1 MHDGDAAAPAPE
13 EVIGHE
19 SEKMKGDT
27 DAEKEGTAARGEAGA
42 GTCGEPAPDYPLP
55 ALVADPADEHRT
67 DPPPSEA
74 ERMLTAMCEQLPPGY
89 IYFRGDNLIN
99 YPVGAVFLSLC
110 GPIRVAAMLRD
121 IGGNDWSYEV
131 EFLDRDGALRR
142 QLIPA
147 AALQERPRRVAA
159 DLVNSGLRLMTRPA
173 ELVRL
178 LHHWQTPERIWTTR
192 RTGWTEIEDRR
203 AFVLPSGNVLTH
215 PETSTPTVRYTGAAP
230 STRKA
235 GTLAGWQ
242 NGIGRLAPGNPS
254 LMMAISAALAPPLLR
269 LAQIDALGINCYA
282 STSSG
287 KTTLMRAALSCGQ
300 DPSRMHR
307 WNATNTAIEILAAS
321 SHDGLLVLD
330 EFPATPD
337 RSIVDAIYAIGN
349 GTGRARGTHDITL
362 RDSDRWRLVTL
373 STSELPI
380 PEHCA
385 RGRLDYPEGLAVRLI
400 DVPVRSWTHGAF
412 AELHG
417 HADGHAFAVAIN
429 AAAQE
434 NHGHLLEAFVALVL
448 QHEHAMTNMMNAY
461 LTTFRAG
468 SLRVLGLEAS
478 TAHGPVM
485 RVLDGI
491 GVMVAAGS
499 LAARA
504 GLVPWPRGAVH
515 AAGLEIAQLWHAG
528 RVQRTGGP
536 GAAIERLRAMI
547 EDGRFVDLDDPTPPA
562 DPPAGWMDGRF
573 IYLDSAVF
581 ADEIA
586 SDAAP
591 GRVLDQLLEAK
602 LLVPGG
608 EQRSLQYKL
617 PASVIA
623 SRPRVYRFRREGLA
637 QA

>member
-1 MHDGDAAAPAPE
+1 MHDEDAAAPAPE
-13 EVIGHE
+13 EVIEHE
-19 SEKMKGDT
+19 SATNDDADT
-27 DAEKEGTAARGEAGA
+27 KEVGTTPRGG
-42 GTCGEPAPDYPLP
+42 PAPDYPLP
-55 ALVADPADEHRT
+55 ALIADPANEHRA

-74 ERMLTAMCEQLPPGY
+74 ERMLADMVEQLPPGY
-89 IYFRGDNLIN
+89 LFFHEQSLIT
-99 YPVGAVFLSLC
+99 YPVGRLFLSLC

-147 AALQERPRRVAA
+147 AALQERPRAVAA
-159 DLVNSGLRLMTRPA
+159 GLVNSGLRLMTRPA

-178 LHHWQTPERIWTTR
+178 FQNWQTPERIWTTR
-192 RTGWTEIEDRR
+192 RTGWTELVDRT
-203 AFVLPSGNVLTH
+203 AFVLPSGDVLTH
-215 PETSTPTVRYTGAAP
+215 SKTSTSPVRYTGAAP

-242 NGIGRLAPGNPS
+242 NGIGQLALGNPS
-254 LMMAISAALAPPLLR
+254 LMIAISAALAAPLLR
-269 LAQIDALGINCYA
+269 LAQVDTVGINFYA

-287 KTTLMRAALSCGQ
+287 KTTAMRAALSCGQ
-300 DPSRMHR
+300 EPSRMHR

-321 SHDGLLVLD
+321 AHDGLLVLD

-385 RGRLDYPEGLAVRLI
+385 RGRLAYPEGLAVRLI
-400 DVPVRSWTHGAF
+400 DVPVRSWAHGAF

-417 HADGHAFAVAIN
+417 HADGHAFAVAVN

-434 NHGHLLEAFVALVL
+434 NHGHLLEAFVDLVL
-448 QHEHAMTNMMNAY
+448 KGEAA
-461 LTTFRAG
+461 LTVALTRILTAFRTRA
-468 SLRVLGLEAS
+468 LRALGLEAG
-478 TAHGPVM
+478 TAHGPAM

-491 GVMVAAGS
+491 GVMVAAGT

-504 GLVPWPRGAVH
+504 GLVPWPRGAVE
-515 AAGLEIAQLWHAG
+515 AAGLEIARLWHAG
-528 RVQRTGGP
+528 RMERTDGP
-536 GAAIERLRAMI
+536 GAAIERLRGMI
-547 EDGRFVDLDDPTPPA
+547 EEGRFVDLDDPVPAA
-562 DPPAGWMDGRF
+562 DPAAGWMDARW
-573 IYLDSAVF
+573 IYVDSAVF

-591 GRVLDQLLEAK
+591 GVLDQLLDAK

-608 EQRSLQYKL
+608 EQRSLQYKM

-623 SRPRVYRFRREGLA
+623 SRPRVYRFRRERVR

>member
-1 MHDGDAAAPAPE
+1 MHDEDAAAPAPE
-13 EVIGHE
+13 EVIEHE
-19 SEKMKGDT
+19 SATNDDT
-27 DAEKEGTAARGEAGA
+27 DTKEEGTAPTAEPEAG
-42 GTCGEPAPDYPLP
+42 TRGEPAPDYPLSV
-55 ALVADPADEHRT
+55 LVADPANEHRT

-74 ERMLTAMCEQLPPGY
+74 ERMLAEMLEQLPPGY
-89 IYFRGDNLIN
+89 LFFHEDSLIN
-99 YPVGAVFLSLC
+99 YPVGSLFLPLC

-121 IGGNDWSYEV
+121 IGGNDWSYDV
-131 EFLDRDGALRR
+131 EFLDRDGAV
-142 QLIPA
+142 
-147 AALQERPRRVAA
+147 QERPRKVAA
-159 DLVNSGLRLMTRPA
+159 DLVNSGLQRMTRPA

-192 RTGWTEIEDRR
+192 RTGWTRLEDCT
-203 AFVLPSGNVLTH
+203 AFVLPSGDVLTH
-215 PETSTPTVRYTGAAP
+215 PKAGASPVRYTGPAP
-230 STRKA
+230 SARKA
-235 GTLAGWQ
+235 GSLAGWQ
-242 NGIGRLAPGNPS
+242 NGIGQLALGNPS
-254 LMMAISAALAPPLLR
+254 LMMAISAALAAPLLR
-269 LAQIDALGINCYA
+269 LAQIDAIGVNLYA

-287 KTTLMRAALSCGQ
+287 KTTVMRAALSVGQ

-321 SHDGLLVLD
+321 SHDSLLVLD

-362 RDSDRWRLVTL
+362 RDSERWRLVTL

-385 RGRLDYPEGLAVRLI
+385 RGRLSYPDGLAVRLI

-417 HADGHAFAVAIN
+417 HPDGHAFAVAAN

-434 NHGHLLEAFVALVL
+434 NHGHLLEAFVDLVL
-448 QHEHAMTNMMNAY
+448 NGEVA
-461 LTTFRAG
+461 LTVALTRILTAFRTRA
-468 SLRVLGLEAS
+468 LRALGLEAG
-478 TAHGPVM
+478 TVHGPAM

-491 GVMVAAGS
+491 GVMVAAGM

-504 GLVPWPRGAVH
+504 GLVPWPRGAVE
-515 AAGLEIAQLWHAG
+515 AAGLEIVKLWHTG
-528 RVQRTGGP
+528 RVARTAGP
-536 GAAIERLRAMI
+536 SAAIDRLREMI
-547 EDGRFVDLDDPTPPA
+547 EEGRFVDLDGPVPAA
-562 DPPAGWMDGRF
+562 DPAAGWMDGRF

-581 ADEIA
+581 ADEFA

-591 GRVLDQLLEAK
+591 GRVLDQLLDAK

-608 EQRSLQYKL
+608 EQRSMQYRM
-617 PASVIA
+617 PASMVT
-623 SRPRVYRFRREGLA
+623 SRPRVYRIRRERMM